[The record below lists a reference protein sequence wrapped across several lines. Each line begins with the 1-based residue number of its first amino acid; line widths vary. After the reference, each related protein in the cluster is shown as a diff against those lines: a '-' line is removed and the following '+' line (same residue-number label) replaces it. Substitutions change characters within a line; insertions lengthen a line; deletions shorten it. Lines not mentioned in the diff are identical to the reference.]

1 MQSYGSTVENKS
13 ASYKRPSS
21 QALKLQAASLPTF
34 PQRLKLQARVHKLQD
49 PVTRVQAALP
59 LVQGT
64 SNKNKCIQIMFHVKA
79 NLMGGKDNF
88 VTFCYLE
95 F

>member
-1 MQSYGSTVENKS
+1 MQSYGSSGENRNEGTKL
-13 ASYKRPSS
+13 ASL

-49 PVTRVQAALP
+49 RRAGVQANLP
-59 LVQGT
+59 LIRGT
-64 SNKNKCIQIMFHVKA
+64 SNKDKGIQIMFHMKA